1 LEQLN
6 QIFQTLER
14 SMDQFH
20 QHQAETLRI
29 HEQYL
34 QNQTQLTEQVLQFFQ
49 TPTAQIASAAQPI
62 KPKPAA
68 ATFNP
73 VVPVVPSN
81 IPSHNG
87 HSPLPKPA
95 EPSVNKV
102 NEMTPASQPATTQA
116 PVFLDV
122 EGLKKTLLELVS
134 EKTGYPPE
142 MLELGMDMEA
152 DLGIDSIKRVEIMGA
167 IQTRF
172 PSLPQVDSTALAEM
186 RTLGDVAAYMSAL
199 TEPGALPEVKP
210 QQPLEVPASVQA
222 VSASQPE
229 PVAISRDE
237 VTKAFLEIVS
247 EKTGY
252 PTDMFELSMDLEA
265 DLGVDSIKR
274 VEILGAIQTRFPSL
288 PQIDHTA
295 LAEFRTLG
303 QIVDYITAAPQQP
316 AATTEVKSKAT
327 VAPSTA
333 PAPVPPSNS
342 VEEIT
347 QAFLKVV
354 SEKTGYPV
362 EMLELYMELEAD
374 LGIDSIKR
382 VEILGAMQ
390 THYPEL
396 AKIDPA
402 NLAELRTLRQIIGS
416 LAAPASSE
424 SPTLE
429 TNPAVPEPAEEK
441 TLDLPR
447 GVVMLKSLPEPDR
460 LEAAVAKGH
469 ICLVMDDGTD
479 LTLALT
485 NKLTGEGKDVVVLRL
500 PESLVAQRPL
510 PAHVHC
516 AQLPDWSE
524 AGIQNTLDAL
534 QKEYGPAAVFIH
546 LDLMASAS
554 DDHSEREEIIVET
567 IFLIAKLL
575 KATLNTASQ
584 EGFAAFMTVT
594 HLDGELGLASSGS
607 VEPLSGAFF
616 GLVKTLNLE
625 WDNVFCRAV
634 DLEPGMD
641 ARTAAGLIMAELH
654 DPNRL
659 ISEIGYRAG
668 DRATLVIDQPT
679 AAGLSNMEA

>member
-1 LEQLN
+1 VHNQFLANDGEYVRGFTQLVQQELNLLSSNSSPQALEQLN
-6 QIFQTLER
+6 QVFQTLER

-20 QHQAETLRI
+20 QHQAETLHV

-34 QNQTQLTEQVLQFFQ
+34 RSQAELTEQVLQFFQ
-49 TPTAQIASAAQPI
+49 TSTAQIASTAQPA
-62 KPKPAA
+62 KPKPVAA
-68 ATFNP
+68 AFNP
-73 VVPVVPSN
+73 VLSAVPSG

-102 NEMTPASQPATTQA
+102 KEMTPASQHATTQA
-116 PVFLDV
+116 PVSLDV
-122 EGLKKTLLELVS
+122 EGLKKALLELVS

-172 PSLPQVDSTALAEM
+172 PSLPQ
-186 RTLGDVAAYMSAL
+186 
-199 TEPGALPEVKP
+199 
-210 QQPLEVPASVQA
+210 
-222 VSASQPE
+222 
-229 PVAISRDE
+229 
-237 VTKAFLEIVS
+237 
-247 EKTGY
+247 
-252 PTDMFELSMDLEA
+252 
-265 DLGVDSIKR
+265 
-274 VEILGAIQTRFPSL
+274 
-288 PQIDHTA
+288 IDPTA

-316 AATTEVKSKAT
+316 AAATEADSKAA
-327 VAPSTA
+327 VEST
-333 PAPVPPSNS
+333 PAPVPSSNS
-342 VEEIT
+342 IEGIT
-347 QAFLKVV
+347 QDFLKVV

-362 EMLELYMELEAD
+362 EMLELDMELEAD

-390 THYPEL
+390 ANYPEL

-402 NLAELRTLRQIIGS
+402 NLAELRTLRQIIES
-416 LAAPASSE
+416 LAAPTSSGVPPRE
-424 SPTLE
+424 AG
-429 TNPAVPEPAEEK
+429 PAMPEPVEEK

-447 GVVMLKSLPEPDR
+447 GVVMLKSLPEPDH
-460 LEAAVAKGH
+460 LEVPVAKGH

-479 LTLALT
+479 LTPALT
-485 NKLTGEGKDVVVLRL
+485 DKLAGEGKDVVVLRL

-510 PAHVHC
+510 PAHVRC
-516 AQLPDWSE
+516 AQLSDWSE
-524 AGIQNTLDAL
+524 AGIQSTLNTL
-534 QKEYGPAAVFIH
+534 QKEYGPVAVFIH
-546 LDLMASAS
+546 MDLMASAS

-594 HLDGELGLASSGS
+594 HLDGELGLASSGN

-641 ARTAAGLIMAELH
+641 VQTAASLIMAEMH

-659 ISEIGYRAG
+659 ISEIGYHSG
-668 DRATLVIDQPT
+668 ERATLAVERPT
-679 AAGLSNMEA
+679 TAGLSKMEA

>member
-1 LEQLN
+1 
-6 QIFQTLER
+6 
-14 SMDQFH
+14 
-20 QHQAETLRI
+20 
-29 HEQYL
+29 
-34 QNQTQLTEQVLQFFQ
+34 
-49 TPTAQIASAAQPI
+49 
-62 KPKPAA
+62 
-68 ATFNP
+68 
-73 VVPVVPSN
+73 
-81 IPSHNG
+81 
-87 HSPLPKPA
+87 
-95 EPSVNKV
+95 
-102 NEMTPASQPATTQA
+102 
-116 PVFLDV
+116 
-122 EGLKKTLLELVS
+122 
-134 EKTGYPPE
+134 
-142 MLELGMDMEA
+142 
-152 DLGIDSIKRVEIMGA
+152 
-167 IQTRF
+167 
-172 PSLPQVDSTALAEM
+172 
-186 RTLGDVAAYMSAL
+186 
-199 TEPGALPEVKP
+199 
-210 QQPLEVPASVQA
+210 
-222 VSASQPE
+222 
-229 PVAISRDE
+229 
-237 VTKAFLEIVS
+237 
-247 EKTGY
+247 
-252 PTDMFELSMDLEA
+252 
-265 DLGVDSIKR
+265 
-274 VEILGAIQTRFPSL
+274 
-288 PQIDHTA
+288 
-295 LAEFRTLG
+295 
-303 QIVDYITAAPQQP
+303 
-316 AATTEVKSKAT
+316 
-327 VAPSTA
+327 
-333 PAPVPPSNS
+333 
-342 VEEIT
+342 
-347 QAFLKVV
+347 
-354 SEKTGYPV
+354 
-362 EMLELYMELEAD
+362 
-374 LGIDSIKR
+374 

-625 WDNVFCRAV
+625 WDNVFCRAA